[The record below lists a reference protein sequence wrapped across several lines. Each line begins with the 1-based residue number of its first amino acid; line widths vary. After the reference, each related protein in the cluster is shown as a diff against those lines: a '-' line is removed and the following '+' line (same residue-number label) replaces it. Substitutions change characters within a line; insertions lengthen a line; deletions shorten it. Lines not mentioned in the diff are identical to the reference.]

1 MYPTLRGHTKIGI
14 LKKHNIIS
22 KVAFIWSL
30 LFASF
35 PFDEDR
41 LERWSI
47 FCGDGLFFKRRDTDV
62 FWTHV
67 TIATDAI
74 IVIAGAF

>member
-1 MYPTLRGHTKIGI
+1 MI
-14 LKKHNIIS
+14 L

-74 IVIAGAF
+74 IVIEGAF